1 MFLVSLTFG
10 AIMIVAVFRYGLKVQ
25 FSDLLI
31 LLAVAFFGMHVVL
44 AYSRGILLGSGQLAR
59 FNKSQWFVPLA
70 RFALVLLFLGVLGW
84 AVEGAVLAE
93 TLSLALVL
101 PLLFL
106 GSALPVKFGHLD
118 LSLMGRMLK
127 LGIKFAAALL
137 MINLLYRVDV
147 LMLTELSTLDQ
158 VGAYSLASNIGE
170 LLWQLPGAI
179 SVAVLMH
186 AARDSGGA
194 DFLSRVP
201 QIARLTTLACL
212 VGAVVFAVALP
223 ALIPLIYG
231 DEFGKTAFMV
241 QILLPGIVA
250 FAAFK
255 IVHMALVGDGSPWP
269 AVAAA
274 FPALVINVLLNF
286 LLIPRYG
293 GDGAALASSISYL
306 IATGILLAMFC
317 KSRSISMA
325 SMVVLSRSD
334 FEIIAAE
341 LRSRLKRQT

>member
-1 MFLVSLTFG
+1 MSKPFFKDAFSVLWTRAVTFALSLWTGIVVARLLGVKGKGALAALLVVPHILLTFCDLGIRQFITHSLGRGLAQAKQIYTVISVLFLVSLTFG

-59 FNKSQWFVPLA
+59 FNKGQWFVPLA
-70 RFALVLLFLGVLGW
+70 RCALVLLFLGILGW

-106 GSALPVKFGHLD
+106 GSALPVKFGYLD

-170 LLWQLPGAI
+170 LLWQLSGAI
-179 SVAVLMH
+179 SVAVLMY

-201 QIARLTTLACL
+201 
-212 VGAVVFAVALP
+212 
-223 ALIPLIYG
+223 
-231 DEFGKTAFMV
+231 
-241 QILLPGIVA
+241 
-250 FAAFK
+250 
-255 IVHMALVGDGSPWP
+255 
-269 AVAAA
+269 
-274 FPALVINVLLNF
+274 
-286 LLIPRYG
+286 
-293 GDGAALASSISYL
+293 
-306 IATGILLAMFC
+306 
-317 KSRSISMA
+317 
-325 SMVVLSRSD
+325 
-334 FEIIAAE
+334 
-341 LRSRLKRQT
+341 